1 MTDERVN
8 YDGCFIFF
16 GDIRFDAR
24 LQNLIH
30 TLSSRYARLALVQVC
45 DAESEFQFETCTVFS
60 VKVDSRRRG
69 AKKFLASY
77 LALLP
82 KAFSIQAAFY
92 CAEDVFSLPIASFLA
107 RVNRARLFYD
117 SRELYFAIG
126 ALSNKKMKQA
136 VWSLLEEFFIA
147 DATVFTTG
155 DLDSAMLQ
163 SRYRIPLPQTIYN
176 FPRRFTIERNNALRE
191 RLHLSSEHV
200 ILLYQGM
207 MGEGRGIFKMLDAL
221 EVLPEPFVLVM
232 LGDGVLLEK
241 TRADIQRRH
250 LSKRAF
256 ALGAIPYDTLLRYT
270 ASADIGL
277 ALIEPISKS
286 YELALPNKL
295 FEYVLCQ
302 TPPIV
307 SNLPAMISVIE
318 RHQVGMAVPLETEQ
332 IANAILHVSN
342 QIAFYRERCRIAREV
357 LNWDA
362 QSEKVLSIF
371 SRHSERSAAQ

>member
-1 MTDERVN
+1 MTDDRLS

-16 GDIRFDAR
+16 GDVRYDAR

-45 DAESEFQFETCTVFS
+45 ETDDEFMFEACAVFS
-60 VKVDSRRRG
+60 VKAGSGRRG
-69 AKKFLASY
+69 ISKFLASY

-82 KAFSIQAAFY
+82 KALSIQARFY
-92 CAEDVFSLPIASFLA
+92 CAEDVFSLPLA
-107 RVNRARLFYD
+107 AFFARLNCARLLYD

-126 ALSNKKMKQA
+126 ALRSKRIKQA
-136 VWSLLEEFFIA
+136 FWSLLEEFFIA

-155 DLDSAMLQ
+155 TLDSAMLK
-163 SRYRIPLPQTIYN
+163 SRYKIALPKTIYN
-176 FPRRFTIERNNALRE
+176 FPRPFAIERTNFIRE
-191 RLHLSSEHV
+191 SLHLDPDTIV
-200 ILLYQGM
+200 LIYQGM

-221 EVLPEPFVLVM
+221 AQLPERFALVM

-241 TRADIQRRH
+241 TRSEIHRRN

-256 ALGAIPYDTLLRYT
+256 ALGAVRYNTLLKYT

-277 ALIEPISKS
+277 TLIEPISKS

-307 SNLPAMISVIE
+307 SNLPAMKRIIE
-318 RHQVGMAVPLETEQ
+318 QYEVGVAVSLE
-332 IANAILHVSN
+332 IN
-342 QIAFYRERCRIAREV
+342 QIVDAVLQVSRQLDFYRRHCRIAREV

-362 QSEKVLSIF
+362 QSENVLSLF
-371 SRHSERSAAQ
+371 HS

>member
-1 MTDERVN
+1 MT

-30 TLSSRYARLALVQVC
+30 TLSTAKFRLALVQVC
-45 DAESEFQFETCTVFS
+45 SNHDAFRLENCDVFS
-60 VKVDSRRRG
+60 AKINPSLRG
-69 AKKFLASY
+69 ISKFATSY

-82 KAFSIQAAFY
+82 KAFSIQAEFY
-92 CAEDVFSLPIASFLA
+92 CAEDVFSLPIAAILT
-107 RVNRARLFYD
+107 RLNRARLFYD

-126 ALSNKKMKQA
+126 ALSGKKAKQTI
-136 VWSLLEEFFIA
+136 WSLLEELFIS

-155 DLDSAMLQ
+155 DLDSQILK
-163 SRYRIPLPQTIYN
+163 SRYGIPLPKTIYN
-176 FPRRFTIERNNALRE
+176 FPRRFTVERSNFIRDSLQ
-191 RLHLSSEHV
+191 LSSDAV
-200 ILLYQGM
+200 VLLYQGM

-221 EVLPEPFVLVM
+221 AELPERFALVM
-232 LGDGVLLEK
+232 LGDGILLNQ
-241 TRADIQRRH
+241 TRQEIARRN

-256 ALGAIPYDTLLRYT
+256 ALGAVPYQTLLQYT

-295 FEYVLCQ
+295 FEYVLCE

-307 SNLPAMISVIE
+307 SNLPAMMPIIE
-318 RHQVGMAVPLETEQ
+318 RYRVGVATALETKEIVQ
-332 IANAILHVSN
+332 AILHVCDELP
-342 QIAFYRERCRIAREV
+342 FYRSQCRAAREA
-357 LNWDA
+357 LNWEA
-362 QSEKVLSIF
+362 QSEKVLSLF
-371 SRHSERSAAQ
+371 R

>member
-1 MTDERVN
+1 MTEALN
-8 YDGCFIFF
+8 YNGCFIFF
-16 GDIRFDAR
+16 GDVRFDAR
-24 LQNLIH
+24 LQNLLH
-30 TLSSRYARLALVQVC
+30 TLSSCYARLALVQVC
-45 DAESEFQFETCTVFS
+45 STNDEFQFETCTVFS
-60 VKVDSRRRG
+60 VKVDSEMRG
-69 AKKFLASY
+69 TRKFLASY

-82 KAFSIQAAFY
+82 KAFSIRAEFY
-92 CAEDVFSLPIASFLA
+92 CAEDVFSLPIASLLA
-107 RVNRARLFYD
+107 RLNRARLFYD

-126 ALSNKKMKQA
+126 ALSNKKLKQSI
-136 VWSLLEEFFIA
+136 WSLLEEFFIA

-155 DLDSAMLQ
+155 DLDSEILKQ
-163 SRYRIPLPQTIYN
+163 RYRIALPTTIYN
-176 FPRRFTIERNNALRE
+176 FPRRFRIERNNSLRE
-191 RLHLSSEHV
+191 RLQLSSEHV

-207 MGEGRGIFKMLDAL
+207 MGEGRGIFKMLDTL
-221 EVLPEPFVLVM
+221 EILPEQFVLVM

-241 TRADIQRRH
+241 TRMEIQRRH

-256 ALGAIPYDTLLRYT
+256 ALGAIPYDRLLTYT

-295 FEYVLCQ
+295 FEYVLCE

-307 SNLPAMISVIE
+307 SHLPAMVRVIE
-318 RHQVGMAVPLETEQ
+318 QHQVGVAVTLETEQ

-342 QIAFYRERCRIAREV
+342 KILFYREQCRIAREV

-362 QSEKVLSIF
+362 QSEKVLSVF
-371 SRHSERSAAQ
+371 LSF